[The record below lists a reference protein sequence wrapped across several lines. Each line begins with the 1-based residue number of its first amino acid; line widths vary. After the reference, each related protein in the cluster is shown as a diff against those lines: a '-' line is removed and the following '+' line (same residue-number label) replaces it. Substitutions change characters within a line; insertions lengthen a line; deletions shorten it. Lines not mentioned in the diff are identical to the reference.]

1 MYTIQPKRNNHVVVF
16 KRPDCRKACSASSNG
31 MFHTTNKALS
41 HCKRYH
47 SARRKRLFRKTE
59 DKVSRA
65 TGSLTAY
72 QSAGYGKTAKTVIF
86 RENSVQSDRVSE
98 YGSFRDNVL
107 TFRICNMLIY
117 IYQDSSIIL
126 RPAIFSTLSPVPQ
139 TKPRATVSL
148 HRSRDI
154 TAMTR
159 RNVRLHACAETP
171 K

>member
-16 KRPDCRKACSASSNG
+16 KRPDCRKACSTSPNSTSHA
-31 MFHTTNKALS
+31 TKKALS
-41 HCKRYH
+41 CCKRYH

-65 TGSLTAY
+65 SGSLTAY
-72 QSAGYGKTAKTVIF
+72 QSADYGKTAKTVIF

-107 TFRICNMLIY
+107 TFRIYNMLIY
-117 IYQDSSIIL
+117 IYQNYSAIL
-126 RPAIFSTLSPVPQ
+126 YPPFFPTLSPVPQ
-139 TKPRATVSL
+139 TKPRAAVSRR
-148 HRSRDI
+148 RSRDI

-159 RNVRLHACAETP
+159 RKVRLHACAETP

>member
-1 MYTIQPKRNNHVVVF
+1 MYTIQPKRNNHTVVR
-16 KRPDCRKACSASSNG
+16 KRPDCRKACSASPNG
-31 MFHTTNKALS
+31 MSHATKKALS
-41 HCKRYH
+41 CCKRYH

-86 RENSVQSDRVSE
+86 RENSVQSVRVSE

-107 TFRICNMLIY
+107 TFSTYNMLIY

-126 RPAIFSTLSPVPQ
+126 CPPFFPTLSPVPQ
-139 TKPRATVSL
+139 TKPRAAVSQR
-148 HRSRDI
+148 RSRDI

-159 RNVRLHACAETP
+159 RKVRLHACAETP

>member
-1 MYTIQPKRNNHVVVF
+1 MYTIQPKRNNHTVVR
-16 KRPDCRKACSASSNG
+16 KRPDCRKACSASPNG
-31 MFHTTNKALS
+31 MSHTTKKALS
-41 HCKRYH
+41 CCKRHH

-86 RENSVQSDRVSE
+86 HENSVQSVRVSE

-107 TFRICNMLIY
+107 TFSIYNMLIY
-117 IYQDSSIIL
+117 IYQNYSAIL
-126 RPAIFSTLSPVPQ
+126 CPPFFPTLSPVPQ
-139 TKPRATVSL
+139 TKPRATVSRR
-148 HRSRDI
+148 RSRDI

-159 RNVRLHACAETP
+159 RKVRLHACAETP

>member
-1 MYTIQPKRNNHVVVF
+1 MYTIQPKRNNQTAVR
-16 KRPDCRKACSASSNG
+16 KRPDYGKACSASPNG
-31 MFHTTNKALS
+31 MSHATKKALS
-41 HCKRYH
+41 CCKRYH

-72 QSAGYGKTAKTVIF
+72 QSADYGKSVKTVIF
-86 RENSVQSDRVSE
+86 RENSVRGVRVSE
-98 YGSFRDNVL
+98 YGSFRDSVL
-107 TFRICNMLIY
+107 TFSIYNMLIY

-126 RPAIFSTLSPVPQ
+126 RPPFFSILSSAPQ
-139 TKPRATVSL
+139 TKPRATVSQR
-148 HRSRDI
+148 RSRDI

-159 RNVRLHACAETP
+159 RKVRLHACAETP

>member
-16 KRPDCRKACSASSNG
+16 KRPDCRKACSASPNG
-31 MFHTTNKALS
+31 MSHTTKKALS
-41 HCKRYH
+41 CCKRHH

-72 QSAGYGKTAKTVIF
+72 QSADYGKSVKTVIF
-86 RENSVQSDRVSE
+86 RKNSVRGVRVSE

-107 TFRICNMLIY
+107 TFSIYNMLIY
-117 IYQDSSIIL
+117 IYQNYSAIL
-126 RPAIFSTLSPVPQ
+126 CPPFFPTLSPVPQ
-139 TKPRATVSL
+139 TKPRATVSRR
-148 HRSRDI
+148 RSRDI

-159 RNVRLHACAETP
+159 RKVRLHACAETP

>member
-1 MYTIQPKRNNHVVVF
+1 MYTKEPKRNNRTAVR
-16 KRPDCRKACSASSNG
+16 KRPDCRKACSASPNG
-31 MFHTTNKALS
+31 MSHATKKALS
-41 HCKRYH
+41 CCKRHH

-59 DKVSRA
+59 DKASRA
-65 TGSLTAY
+65 VGSLTTY

-86 RENSVQSDRVSE
+86 RENSVQSVRVSE

-107 TFRICNMLIY
+107 TFRIYNMLIY

-126 RPAIFSTLSPVPQ
+126 RPPFFSILSSVPQ
-139 TKPRATVSL
+139 TKPRATVSQR
-148 HRSRDI
+148 RSRDI

-159 RNVRLHACAETP
+159 RKVRLHACAETP